1 MLLNLFIGSTSTLL
15 IIDEEARLRQ
25 LLARILQLEGY
36 NVLEAENA
44 RLDLKLLER
53 EAVHVVISDVKL
65 PDRNGIEQRAWP

>member
-1 MLLNLFIGSTSTLL
+1 MGSTSTLL